1 MTTYAYEP
9 LDYGKAQT
17 RMVHLYPALNYSDPI
32 RISLKNVTLP
42 RSCLRA
48 PLTSKPEANDLTY
61 EGPDVET
68 PDFMALSYVW
78 GSPDDPQEVF
88 VESAPDGARSISITR
103 NLDTALRY
111 LRIKHKREPLRI
123 WIDAICIDQGNVK
136 ERSHQVAFMDSIYSV
151 ARVTIV
157 WLGPDEHGTE
167 NAFKIL
173 LYLGKRVVTNSQG
186 DIERHPD
193 APPREPDE
201 PIWESL
207 TDELPFEED
216 DKRAIISLFERPW
229 FTRLWVRQ
237 EIALAPGAVMLCGEL
252 MTDWVWFR
260 NGAYYF
266 CRTLSGPSIP
276 VDLRPR
282 FAIVAPLV
290 MTVCSIDDDWYW
302 YESLRVK
309 HEGVRSTD
317 PRDAIYAVKSLLSAT
332 DRKLNVQ
339 PNYALETADVFMDVC
354 VRIVERQGLT
364 DFLRTCELSS
374 ISVPNLPS
382 WAPDWSRPMTAGSLI
397 YPYWSASGF
406 ISANATYL
414 GDRVLRVSGILIDK
428 IESIQDLYNYVDNG
442 PVKSAATLVDY
453 IWRCYPGNNRI
464 DSPYDGNQS
473 MMDAY
478 CRTFAGD
485 AFRENKIPPD
495 PKQLTFDQAK
505 EALKQ
510 IWSMDEDWTGYEDL
524 VEDPLVRRFI
534 EECTSCTRGRCFFTT
549 EDGYIGLA
557 PLETQAGDIIS
568 VILGCQFPIALRM
581 DPASSANSDET
592 RWKVVG
598 ACYANGLMSG
608 EAIYGSL
615 PSYYRALENTEAKD
629 EEMICYKGCALLD
642 SRTNEL
648 KTDPSAVLEEFGIQ
662 PSAWSREPHRLE
674 VSEPVLRAAGVDLR
688 NFILV

>member
-1 MTTYAYEP
+1 MTSYAYEP

-17 RMVHLYPALNYSDPI
+17 RMVHLCPTLDYSAPI
-32 RISLKNVTLP
+32 RISLKTVTLP

-48 PLTSKPEANDLTY
+48 PLTSKPEANDLIS

-68 PDFMALSYVW
+68 PDFIALSYVW

-88 VESAPDGARSISITR
+88 VESAPDGACSISITR
-103 NLDTALRY
+103 NLDTALRHIRMKPQ
-111 LRIKHKREPLRI
+111 LEAVRI
-123 WIDAICIDQGNVK
+123 WIDAICIDQGNIK
-136 ERSHQVAFMDSIYSV
+136 ERSHQVAFMDSIYTV
-151 ARVTIV
+151 ARGTLI
-157 WLGPDEHGTE
+157 WLGPEEHDSE
-167 NAFKIL
+167 RALQIL
-173 LYLGKRVVTNSQG
+173 TYLGKRVVENRNGNIQ
-186 DIERHPD
+186 RRPD
-193 APPREPDE
+193 APPRAPDE
-201 PIWESL
+201 PVWESL
-207 TDELPFEED
+207 EELPYEES
-216 DKRAIISLFERPW
+216 DKRAIISLLERPW
-229 FTRLWVRQ
+229 FTRLWIRQ
-237 EIALAPGAVMLCGEL
+237 EIALATRAAVLCGIT
-252 MTDWVWFR
+252 MTRWTWFR
-260 NGAYYF
+260 NGAIYF
-266 CRTLSGPSIP
+266 CVILSIP
-276 VDLRPR
+276 STPADLYDTFTSVAQLVLNLCDVDSDYYRYG
-282 FAIVAPLV
+282 
-290 MTVCSIDDDWYW
+290 T
-302 YESLRVK
+302 LRVK
-309 HEGVRSTD
+309 NEGVRFTD
-317 PRDAIYAVKSLLSAT
+317 PRDAIYGVKSLMSRSDKTL
-332 DRKLNVQ
+332 DVQ
-339 PNYALETADVFMDVC
+339 PNYALEAAAVFTDVC

-364 DFLRTCELSS
+364 NFLHTCELSS

-382 WAPDWSRPMTAGSLI
+382 WVPDWSGPMTAGWLI
-397 YPYWSASGF
+397 YPPWSASGF

-414 GDRVLRVSGILIDK
+414 GDGVLRVSGILIDK
-428 IESIQDLYNYVDNG
+428 IESIQDLYDYDNNRRLTS
-442 PVKSAATLVDY
+442 PTILVDY

-485 AFRENKIPPD
+485 AFRENKTKPD

-505 EALKQ
+505 EALKK

-524 VEDPLVRRFI
+524 KEDPLVDRFVEDCSSHI
-534 EECTSCTRGRCFFTT
+534 RGRCFFTT

-568 VILGCQFPIALRM
+568 VILGCQFPITLRK
-581 DPASSANSDET
+581 DPASSTNSDET

-615 PSYYRALENTEAKD
+615 PSYYHPLEYSEAKD
-629 EEMICYKGCALLD
+629 EEQICYQDCALLD
-642 SRTNEL
+642 SRTNDL